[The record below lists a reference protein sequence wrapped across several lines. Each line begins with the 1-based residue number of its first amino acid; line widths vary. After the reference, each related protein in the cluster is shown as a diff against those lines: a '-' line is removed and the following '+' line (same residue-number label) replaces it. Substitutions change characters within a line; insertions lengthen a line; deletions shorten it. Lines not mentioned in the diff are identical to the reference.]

1 MKKSL
6 FRALALILT
15 IVLAV
20 SLCSCAKKKASSEN
34 EIDRESVYKAV
45 LEELVEEYGM
55 PTVTETTF
63 KGIQDFEIIDLN
75 DDGKEELFVICSKG
89 GDDFFS
95 AIYTVIKGEAVKTW
109 EADYEDAFSNA
120 YVKKQNGKTCI
131 FLTVSYRN
139 WSSGIIVYEDG
150 EFVNLYDG
158 EEYNAEEQKK
168 YDEAIQYGIGAE
180 NDAIVDI
187 HLNRIGLSLEK
198 PWEEIAVFSTGME
211 VIGTP
216 SDMKRAFRERATEC
230 KNKLKAYGI
239 VRTESPEEILSRIP
253 YYGDISKCK
262 IDKNMAKAYA
272 QAIASME
279 PFYTSYPGESW
290 SREYELCALL
300 ADPAGDGMPILI
312 TAYLNKYDSYSDGE
326 CNEDYGGLHEIQMWE
341 YKNGKATDAKV
352 QKLDY
357 SNGFGEIGG
366 KTYYRSIEF
375 FHDAGHKRTANYYL
389 IENGTI
395 TLKHTVDIYDAYGS
409 VEEEA
414 FFYGDLPEGKTYALT
429 ADNLYANG
437 WIEENYGEFSS
448 WYYVMVDGKNVTKQY
463 KGMAHDEI
471 VGFSHSD
478 EIAHINDLEYHITLY
493 NESGWNVAELLSDYS
508 QN

>member
-1 MKKSL
+1 MKKIL
-6 FRALALILT
+6 FRALALALT
-15 IVLAV
+15 MMLAV
-20 SLCSCAKKKASSEN
+20 SLCSCAKKKTSSGN
-34 EIDRESVYKAV
+34 EIERVGLYKVV
-45 LEELVEEYGM
+45 LEDLVDEYGM

-63 KGIQDFEIIDLN
+63 KGVQDFEIIDLN
-75 DDGKEELFVICSKG
+75 DDGKKELFVVCSKG
-89 GDDFFS
+89 ENNFFS
-95 AIYTVIKGEAVKTW
+95 AIYTVEKGEALKVW
-109 EADYEDAFSNA
+109 EADYKDAFSNA
-120 YVKKQNGKTCI
+120 YVKKQDGKTCI

-150 EFVNLYDG
+150 EYVNLYDG
-158 EEYNAEEQKK
+158 EEYSEEEQRK
-168 YDEAIQYGIGAE
+168 YDEAIRHGIGAE

-211 VIGTP
+211 VTGTP

-230 KNKLKAYGI
+230 KNKLKSYGI
-239 VRTESPEEILSRIP
+239 KKNESHEAILSRIP

-262 IDKNMAKAYA
+262 MDKDMAKVYA
-272 QAIASME
+272 KAIASME

-312 TAYLNKYDSYSDGE
+312 TAYLDKYDSYSDEE
-326 CNEDYGGLHEIQMWE
+326 CNEDYGGLYEIQMWE
-341 YKNGKATDAKV
+341 YEKGKATDAKV

-357 SNGFGEIGG
+357 SNGFGEIDG

-375 FHDAGHKRTANYYL
+375 FHDVGHRRTANYYL
-389 IENGTI
+389 IEKGTI
-395 TLKHTVDIYDAYGS
+395 TLKHTVDIYDAYGNS
-409 VEEEA
+409 GEEA
-414 FFYGDLPEGKTYALT
+414 FFYGDLPGGKTYALT
-429 ADNLYANG
+429 ADNLSANG
-437 WIEENYGEFSS
+437 WIEEKYGDFSS
-448 WYYVMVDGKNVTKQY
+448 WHYVMLNGKNVTSKY
-463 KGMAHDEI
+463 VKMEHDEI

-493 NESGWNVAELLSDYS
+493 NESAWNVAELLSDFS
-508 QN
+508 EN